1 MNDNV
6 ILAWIILIGL
16 FVVLPGVIV
25 LVSIRA
31 ARQRARDAAVKRRIE
46 DARAKAAKAE
56 EDRKWLELG
65 KQCQLSP
72 SLSAEETR
80 DEIRERVHKSFTQ
93 RLLVEFENSLKYYWF
108 VETYSSLG
116 TCYVSK
122 GKLHYN
128 IETIPEIRSGKGAY
142 SRDFCKSELNH
153 PKAINLPSM
162 NLSDIKFYRVEGAV
176 HYTTEVSGGGVN
188 MQGAMAGYV
197 LAGGAAAIIGSQVG
211 TEIKSSTT
219 QHDER
224 RLLLYHL
231 VNGTLKVDQIAT
243 NDIDTTLTAL
253 RQLIP
258 QKEETYLLTQRSYSG
273 N

>member
-1 MNDNV
+1 MAG
-6 ILAWIILIGL
+6 AWKA
-16 FVVLPGVIV
+16 
-25 LVSIRA
+25 VSA
-31 ARQRARDAAVKRRIE
+31 QPV
-46 DARAKAAKAE
+46 
-56 EDRKWLELG
+56 
-65 KQCQLSP
+65 

-93 RLLVEFENSLKYYWF
+93 RLLTEFDNGLDPHQI
-108 VETYSSLG
+108 VNTNSSLG

-122 GKLHYN
+122 TKLLYN
-128 IETIPEIRSGKGAY
+128 INHLTEIEIAIWFPEVSRERHTGKQNWGY
-142 SRDFCKSELNH
+142 SFDFCKSELTH
-153 PKAINLPSM
+153 PIAIKFPSM

-188 MQGAMAGYV
+188 MQGALAGYV

-243 NDIDTTLTAL
+243 NNIDRTLAAL